1 MICNRNGITSVG
13 RWEFVKAFVEDFVAI
28 LVAIHFAT
36 PFATKND
43 RENFVEISSKI
54 SLLQLKFDEI
64 STKFWTKFRRFFLWQ
79 NVVAKRFATRKISS
93 KRERGRNFAL
103 WQNVLPQHF
112 ATKKIVE
119 ILSKI
124 SLLQFKF
131 WRNPNEIL
139 TKEFVAKSC
148 GKTFCH
154 KAPDEKSDEILT
166 KWKRKKQQRKSLYQ
180 NILQV
185 VGNHG
190 GVRSQ
195 YIYNYEFS
203 HPLYMIFTFQTP
215 FIGDVTLPMFDYY
228 RGYWGWKSCYFLYIG
243 IYRQTLPTLE
253 DFKKCQPGFINL
265 TLFRWISLG
274 CCNFNTNLLLI
285 ER

>member
-64 STKFWTKFRRFFLWQ
+64 STKFWTKFRRFF
-79 NVVAKRFATRKISS
+79 
-93 KRERGRNFAL
+93 
-103 WQNVLPQHF
+103 
-112 ATKKIVE
+112 
-119 ILSKI
+119 
-124 SLLQFKF
+124 
-131 WRNPNEIL
+131 
-139 TKEFVAKSC
+139 FVAKCC

-195 YIYNYEFS
+195 YIYIYI
-203 HPLYMIFTFQTP
+203 YMIYLDISWYIQIHSYPAPTRYPLIAEILKDWSKLISSRGWTADFPSPNLDIGGFVLRYVWANHQKREWVIMGPFTLQSKE
-215 FIGDVTLPMFDYY
+215 MFMEIEWD
-228 RGYWGWKSCYFLYIG
+228 WCL
-243 IYRQTLPTLE
+243 LM
-253 DFKKCQPGFINL
+253 DFD
-265 TLFRWISLG
+265 R
-274 CCNFNTNLLLI
+274 
-285 ER
+285 

>member
-1 MICNRNGITSVG
+1 MIYPLSTIWAIWTINIHHLTPYIVIELHHDFLPLAICSGI
-13 RWEFVKAFVEDFVAI
+13 RIFFVVSFVF
-28 LVAIHFAT
+28 
-36 PFATKND
+36 
-43 RENFVEISSKI
+43 ISSEFR
-54 SLLQLKFDEI
+54 Q
-64 STKFWTKFRRFFLWQ
+64 TFRRVLCGKTFCH
-79 NVVAKRFATRKISS
+79 NI
-93 KRERGRNFAL
+93 
-103 WQNVLPQHF
+103 LPQ
-112 ATKKIVE
+112 KKIVK
-119 ILSKI
+119 ISSKI

-195 YIYNYEFS
+195 LI
-203 HPLYMIFTFQTP
+203 LYLTCFLAYTLTFC
-215 FIGDVTLPMFDYY
+215 LAL
-228 RGYWGWKSCYFLYIG
+228 FLA
-243 IYRQTLPTLE
+243 
-253 DFKKCQPGFINL
+253 
-265 TLFRWISLG
+265 
-274 CCNFNTNLLLI
+274 
-285 ER
+285 

>member
-1 MICNRNGITSVG
+1 MHLYFVLVLLMICNRNDITSVG

-64 STKFWTKFRRFFLWQ
+64 STKFWTKFRQFF
-79 NVVAKRFATRKISS
+79 
-93 KRERGRNFAL
+93 L
-103 WQNVLPQHF
+103 WQNVLPQGKFRQNARGDDILPCGKTFCHNILPQ
-112 ATKKIVE
+112 KKIVE
-119 ILSKI
+119 ISSKI

-148 GKTFCH
+148 GKTFCP
-154 KAPDEKSDEILT
+154 KAPDEKSDEILA

-195 YIYNYEFS
+195 SILHYNLHHS
-203 HPLYMIFTFQTP
+203 
-215 FIGDVTLPMFDYY
+215 Y
-228 RGYWGWKSCYFLYIG
+228 RL
-243 IYRQTLPTLE
+243 
-253 DFKKCQPGFINL
+253 
-265 TLFRWISLG
+265 
-274 CCNFNTNLLLI
+274 
-285 ER
+285 